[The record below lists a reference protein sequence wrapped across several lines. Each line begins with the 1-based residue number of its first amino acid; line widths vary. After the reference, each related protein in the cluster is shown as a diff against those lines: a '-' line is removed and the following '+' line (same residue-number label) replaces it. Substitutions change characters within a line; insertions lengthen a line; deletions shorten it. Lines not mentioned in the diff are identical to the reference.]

1 MPQEIKFHFSGLG
14 SQTQTVWKKTMNY
27 KPYVVLEINAIMF
40 HFTKCITKQKCSYEV
55 IDVCL

>member
-1 MPQEIKFHFSGLG
+1 
-14 SQTQTVWKKTMNY
+14 MNY